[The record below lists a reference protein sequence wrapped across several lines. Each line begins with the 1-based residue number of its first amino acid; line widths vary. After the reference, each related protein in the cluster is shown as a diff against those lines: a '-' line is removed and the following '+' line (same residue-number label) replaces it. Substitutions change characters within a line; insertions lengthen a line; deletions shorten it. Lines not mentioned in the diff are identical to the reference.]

1 MPSAGSSK
9 PKYRPLTGVYSD
21 ELNSIWAKD
30 LRIPSIASRKAWA
43 VARGLNPTSVHNWW
57 YRRRPKAKKLRIRI
71 PSGTYELEVGRV
83 PTPPPTPPPK
93 VKEEMK
99 EVTICADPATQVG
112 PSNNVKNKAPDESEI
127 PRQQDVCVSQEPN
140 ALRLWTEEDE
150 LDDLRPSMRPS
161 SPISSS
167 SFLPSSDF
175 DDFFGH
181 ASSSYTP
188 PSSPGVYPRDVCG
201 ARDTL
206 QAQDSSPM
214 DMDNDQELVIDI
226 EGDGTP
232 FPLNAIMEEALLD
245 SAIISSKRDSPGCD
259 TTETSILETS
269 VSIPAAENT
278 DATADAGDTSN
289 VAMDA
294 CTSES
299 TTLKL
304 HDILVTEECE
314 KIEFE
319 SLGSG
324 LLDGITFLTDVDWS
338 LSAIPFLDRSK
349 DWLPLG
355 SNCTGASDM
364 SVASDC
370 FVNSSY
376 CSSRCLLPLS
386 LPSPAADTS
395 STLLMTESFSCAGS
409 LDVCSIAPLPTMCI
423 FGSAFAYDG
432 SFTGRCTCMATELP
446 STGSTSDLV
455 SAGDT

>member
-1 MPSAGSSK
+1 MKSNSPFERYYDTDYAPTTAQIAEIRK
-9 PKYRPLTGVYSD
+9 VID
-21 ELNSIWAKD
+21 EQQGIVDGIDAKLEELD
-30 LRIPSIASRKAWA
+30 RLRK
-43 VARGLNPTSVHNWW
+43 
-57 YRRRPKAKKLRIRI
+57 
-71 PSGTYELEVGRV
+71 ELE
-83 PTPPPTPPPK
+83 
-93 VKEEMK
+93 EERD
-99 EVTICADPATQVG
+99 IRQSDD
-112 PSNNVKNKAPDESEI
+112 VKNKAPDESETS
-127 PRQQDVCVSQEPN
+127 RQQDICASLEPN

-167 SFLPSSDF
+167 FLPSSDF

-188 PSSPGVYPRDVCG
+188 PSSPGVYSRDVCG

-214 DMDNDQELVIDI
+214 DMDNGQELVIDI

-245 SAIISSKRDSPGCD
+245 SVIISSKRDSPGCD
-259 TTETSILETS
+259 TTETSILKTS

-278 DATADAGDTSN
+278 DATADAGDTPN
-289 VAMDA
+289 VATDA
-294 CTSES
+294 RPSES

-319 SLGSG
+319 PLGSG

-355 SNCTGASDM
+355 SDCTGASDI

-409 LDVCSIAPLPTMCI
+409 PDVCSIAPLPTMCI

-446 STGSTSDLV
+446 STGSTSDMV